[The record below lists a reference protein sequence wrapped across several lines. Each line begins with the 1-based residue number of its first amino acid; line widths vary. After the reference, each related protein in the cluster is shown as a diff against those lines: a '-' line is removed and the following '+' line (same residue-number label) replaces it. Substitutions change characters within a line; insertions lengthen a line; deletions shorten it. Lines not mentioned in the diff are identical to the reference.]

1 MLFRSIQDNDRGTII
16 GRRSF
21 GKGLVQQQYPF
32 KDGSAIRLTIAR
44 YYTPSGRSIQKEYE
58 LGKGTDYQNDLIN
71 RFSHG
76 EFYSK
81 DSIHLNDSLKYNTLI
96 GQPVYGGGGVMPDIF
111 VPSDTLGSTPY
122 LNSVSNLLY
131 QFAFRYS
138 DNHRDE
144 LMKFDGYDNLL
155 KELKSRPILEEF
167 VVFAESK
174 GVKRRPVY
182 INISKD
188 IINRQLQSYIIR
200 NIQGEESFYRR
211 FLQDDKTMLEAMKVL
226 NAGEAFP
233 TVNN

>member
-1 MLFRSIQDNDRGTII
+1 
-16 GRRSF
+16 
-21 GKGLVQQQYPF
+21 
-32 KDGSAIRLTIAR
+32 
-44 YYTPSGRSIQKEYE
+44 
-58 LGKGTDYQNDLIN
+58 
-71 RFSHG
+71 
-76 EFYSK
+76 
-81 DSIHLNDSLKYNTLI
+81 
-96 GQPVYGGGGVMPDIF
+96 
-111 VPSDTLGSTPY
+111 
-122 LNSVSNLLY
+122 
-131 QFAFRYS
+131 
-138 DNHRDE
+138 
-144 LMKFDGYDNLL
+144 MKVDGYDNLL

-188 IINRQLQSYIIR
+188 IINRQLQSYIMR

>member
-1 MLFRSIQDNDRGTII
+1 
-16 GRRSF
+16 
-21 GKGLVQQQYPF
+21 
-32 KDGSAIRLTIAR
+32 
-44 YYTPSGRSIQKEYE
+44 
-58 LGKGTDYQNDLIN
+58 
-71 RFSHG
+71 
-76 EFYSK
+76 
-81 DSIHLNDSLKYNTLI
+81 
-96 GQPVYGGGGVMPDIF
+96 MPDIF

-138 DNHRDE
+138 DNNRDE
-144 LMKFDGYDNLL
+144 LMKYESYENLL
-155 KELKSRPILEEF
+155 KELKTRPILEEF

-188 IINRQLQSYIIR
+188 IINRQLQSYIMR